1 MRDVFQRAARF
12 GSARWVYA
20 RYRYLGVKYGH
31 QPGVVECHDTESA
44 GKGRSV
50 DEFPVCSFG
59 VTVRLTTVTSL
70 GAAFRHASGISRSV
84 RIRPDRGPDRGAFVR
99 RSRTGM

>member
-12 GSARWVYA
+12 SVVRAGVRGVMMPA
-20 RYRYLGVKYGH
+20 RYLGVKYGH

-50 DEFPVCSFG
+50 DAVS
-59 VTVRLTTVTSL
+59 SL
-70 GAAFRHASGISRSV
+70 QFRCH
-84 RIRPDRGPDRGAFVR
+84 
-99 RSRTGM
+99 